1 MEKDLIFLKK
11 YFDIFKSTIVN
22 EDVIKNLILLKK
34 IIVKNKKNNLS
45 IFGNGGS
52 AAIASHF
59 AIDMTKNAKIKTMAF
74 NDSSLITCLSNDYG
88 YENWIA
94 KTVDYYLTKNDII
107 IIVSCSGESKN
118 LVNAVKSAQ
127 KKGVKKI
134 VTFTGCKK
142 NNTLSKMGDFS
153 FWVNSSSYNII
164 ENVHQFYLLSL
175 VDMII
180 GKSEYSPN

>member
-22 EDVIKNLILLKK
+22 EDIIKNLILLKK

-94 KTVDYYLTKNDII
+94 KTVD
-107 IIVSCSGESKN
+107 
-118 LVNAVKSAQ
+118 
-127 KKGVKKI
+127 
-134 VTFTGCKK
+134 
-142 NNTLSKMGDFS
+142 
-153 FWVNSSSYNII
+153 
-164 ENVHQFYLLSL
+164 
-175 VDMII
+175 
-180 GKSEYSPN
+180 